1 MISRHFFFQKIKPH
15 SQSRPWFIM
24 AAHGSSS
31 TQGRPN
37 LPFFVGLFCCNV
49 QLNMS
54 KNDWKSFRKPT
65 SIKSTCMQ
73 FKEIYKNKAS
83 K

>member
-15 SQSRPWFIM
+15 SQSHPWFIM

-54 KNDWKSFRKPT
+54 KNDWKSFRKPIT
-65 SIKSTCMQ
+65 FI
-73 FKEIYKNKAS
+73 NKRYMHAVQRDL
-83 K
+83 

>member
-49 QLNMS
+49 QLNIS
-54 KNDWKSFRKPT
+54 KNDWKSFRKPIT
-65 SIKSTCMQ
+65 FI
-73 FKEIYKNKAS
+73 NKKYMLAVQRDL
-83 K
+83 